1 MEACLD
7 QRHFDCRSA
16 EYDTQT
22 AECRLSSEDR
32 RTRPNDYVDA
42 PQTVEYLENQCLP
55 SKSQQLLCLYIYK
68 SEVLFISHG

>member
-42 PQTVEYLENQCLP
+42 PPTVEYLENQCLP
-55 SKSQQLLCLYIYK
+55 SKSQYLLHL
-68 SEVLFISHG
+68 